1 MCVCAGYPR
10 LLSGDLSD
18 LTKVPE
24 KQRVQFPEAA
34 AEESWSRDPRWV
46 KKYFLKFPF
55 YPFRTLCPRD
65 LGAITKTLNFDNAS
79 PIFPAN
85 TQLDL
90 VFQKRKKTNFLK
102 YMLPFNLNP
111 NLGTRQSTCTAEEY
125 TNALTF
131 TQPATAGAVA
141 VTYIIE
147 RVDINVT
154 NMYLQV
160 GYTHTHTFLPFL
172 FPSTIVHCVFQL
184 LRIQYKGLSPEKPL
198 SNVFTSYRTVFTPLQ
213 RVSLHQYDLSWES
226 MARPSAVYIGFVK

>member
-90 VFQKRKKTNFLK
+90 VFQKRRKTNFLK

-160 GYTHTHTFLPFL
+160 GYTHTHIFTLSLPVHY
-172 FPSTIVHCVFQL
+172 STLCFSASTHSVQGIVTRKTLVQCVHQL
-184 LRIQYKGLSPEKPL
+184 
-198 SNVFTSYRTVFTPLQ
+198 SY
-213 RVSLHQYDLSWES
+213 S
-226 MARPSAVYIGFVK
+226 VYTIATG

>member
-111 NLGTRQSTCTAEEY
+111 NLGTSQSTCTAEEY

-160 GYTHTHTFLPFL
+160 GYTHTHFYHKMMGQVGQLIGWTVLSF
-172 FPSTIVHCVFQL
+172 IVFHDHMTKGKVMQILRCVQL
-184 LRIQYKGLSPEKPL
+184 LK
-198 SNVFTSYRTVFTPLQ
+198 LQ
-213 RVSLHQYDLSWES
+213 IHVQIWLHRVQQN
-226 MARPSAVYIGFVK
+226 